1 VSSIN
6 LRPNKLTL
14 YKRPKSPLW
23 QCRYKLHNGEWYRQ
37 STGTDDQAEAEDIA
51 FKLYYGAGEREKN
64 NLPQNTRKFGNVA
77 RYAATR
83 MTEELDA
90 GGGKVVYKDYIRVIN
105 NYLIPYF
112 GKQKVDSI
120 NTRKL
125 MEYAS
130 WRDMKMGT
138 AKEEVRIRGLR
149 NRISDYQRL
158 KEELGKEPKP
168 FKAKQSTI
176 NTHNSALNRVFD
188 EALLRGW
195 ITDSIKP
202 TLLNKGIKTES
213 RGAFSIDEYQAIYK
227 GIPLWIKKGH
237 RKETRELREVL
248 REYVLF
254 LANTGIRHGTEAISI
269 KWSNIR
275 YFTGLDKLVYLEVA
289 VDGKVG
295 KRKLVP
301 RDNTARYL
309 ERLRDLNDSI
319 KHLTLKELLSKQLD
333 VEVFRTRSGYNPTTD
348 ALRGSFRQY
357 LEQAGILRDTNGV
370 TRSLYCLRHTYATFR
385 LFSGTNIHQL
395 ATQMGTSVKMLET
408 FYSKVSPQMNAA
420 IHSGRLETIQREEQ
434 ED

>member
-6 LRPNKLTL
+6 LRPKKLSI

-23 QCRYKLHNGEWYRQ
+23 QCRYKLDNGEWYRQ

-77 RYAATR
+77 RYAVTR
-83 MTEELDA
+83 MSDELDA
-90 GGGKVVYKDYIRVIN
+90 GGGKVVFKDYIRVIN

-112 GKQKVDSI
+112 GTQKVDSI
-120 NTRKL
+120 DTRKL

-130 WRDMKMGT
+130 WRDMKIGS
-138 AKEEVRIRGLR
+138 AKEDIRVRGLR
-149 NRISDYQRL
+149 NKISDYQRL
-158 KEELGKEPKP
+158 KEELAKPVKP

-176 NTHNSALNRVFD
+176 NTHNSALNRIFD

-202 TLLNKGIKTES
+202 TVLNKGIKAES
-213 RGAFSIDEYQAIYK
+213 RGAFSLDEYQAIYR
-227 GIPLWIKKGH
+227 GIPSWIKKGH
-237 RKETRELREVL
+237 RQETRELREVL

-254 LANTGIRHGTEAISI
+254 LANTGVRHGTEAIGI

-275 YFTGLDKLVYLEVA
+275 YFTGLDKEEYLEVA

-295 KRKLVP
+295 KRQLVA
-301 RDNTARYL
+301 RDRTAIYL

-333 VEVFRTRSGYNPTTD
+333 VDVFRTRSGYTPTTD

-357 LEQAGILRDTNGV
+357 LEHAGILRDTNGV
-370 TRSLYCLRHTYATFR
+370 SRSLYCLRHTYATFR
-385 LFSGTNIHQL
+385 LVARADIHQL

-420 IHSGRLETIQREEQ
+420 SHSGRLDYIRREEQ
-434 ED
+434 KG

>member
-1 VSSIN
+1 MPSIN
-6 LRPNKLTL
+6 LRPKKLTL
-14 YKRPKSPLW
+14 YRRPKSPLW
-23 QCRYKLHNGEWYRQ
+23 QCRYKLDNGEWYRQ

-77 RYAATR
+77 RYAVTR

-130 WRDMKMGT
+130 WRDMKMGSG
-138 AKEEVRIRGLR
+138 KEEVRVRGLR
-149 NRISDYQRL
+149 NKIKDYQRL
-158 KEELGKEPKP
+158 KIELGKAPKP

-176 NTHNSALNRVFD
+176 NTHNSALNRIFD

-202 TLLNKGIKTES
+202 TVLNKGIKAES
-213 RGAFSIDEYQAIYK
+213 RGAFSLDEYQAIYT
-227 GIPLWIKKGH
+227 GLRSWTGTGH
-237 RKETRELREVL
+237 RQETRELREVL

-254 LANTGIRHGTEAISI
+254 LANTGIRHGTEAIGI

-275 YFTGLDKLVYLEVA
+275 YFTGLDKEEYLEVA

-295 KRKLVP
+295 KRQLVA

-333 VEVFRTRSGYNPTTD
+333 VDVFRARSGYTPTTD
-348 ALRGSFRQY
+348 AFRGSFRQY
-357 LEQAGILRDTNGV
+357 LEHADILRDTNGV

-385 LFSGTNIHQL
+385 LASGTDIHQL
-395 ATQMGTSVKMLET
+395 APQMGTSVKMLET

-420 IHSGRLETIQREEQ
+420 IHSGRLETMWRGEQ